1 MNGHDFYGN
10 GNERVIFHYPVDAII
25 NAFGSDLCPLR
36 VVLRIARFKPTHPF
50 IHSKHIPRAIIST
63 YHPFCMEFQSRS
75 QPKRIEKA
83 PPVFY
88 ISSIFRSPS
97 DHQWTVVW
105 VLLGQ
110 LYHHLGH
117 RSIISCH
124 PYNIFYSTFP
134 FSKFRNMGFNANLLM
149 HRIFNTYNWNVQQ
162 QQWRC
167 RCPEEESLSCVPYR
181 VVSGGWW
188 LPVREGGW
196 GYMV

>member
-83 PPVFY
+83 PPVFIY
-88 ISSIFRSPS
+88 FLHIQITIRSSV
-97 DHQWTVVW
+97 DGG
-105 VLLGQ
+105 LGSSGSVIPP
-110 LYHHLGH
+110 LGTQKYNIL
-117 RSIISCH
+117 SSVE
-124 PYNIFYSTFP
+124 YNIFYSTFP
-134 FSKFRNMGFNANLLM
+134 FSKFRNIGFNANLLM
-149 HRIFNTYNWNVQQ
+149 HRIFNTYN
-162 QQWRC
+162 
-167 RCPEEESLSCVPYR
+167 
-181 VVSGGWW
+181 
-188 LPVREGGW
+188 
-196 GYMV
+196 